1 MRTFRAPDYYNRR
14 TKPAHGRVGFEKLS
28 ADLQRIG
35 RKQIVSTRIMFRIDG
50 LGRYE
55 SITTFIRHDSDGMPP
70 RLNICSVDILDD
82 ARYGEV
88 VDAARRFIFWLPFQ
102 HSIGDFGCQQ
112 VMA

>member
-1 MRTFRAPDYYNRR
+1 MV
-14 TKPAHGRVGFEKLS
+14 RV
-28 ADLQRIG
+28 
-35 RKQIVSTRIMFRIDG
+35 DG

-70 RLNICSVDILDD
+70 RLKICSVDILDD

-102 HSIGDFGCQQ
+102 RSIRNFGSEQ
-112 VMA
+112 VMP